1 MSLLVLIKHIL
12 IRSAY
17 AYSTRCSNLV
27 LPLVMEADTVYEHF
41 SGDKFTVK
49 KCLWARFIIK
59 EQNLITTSNKEIS
72 FYG

>member
-12 IRSAY
+12 ILSAY

-49 KCLWARFIIK
+49 KCLWAGFIIK
-59 EQNLITTSNKEIS
+59 EQKLITTSNKDIS